1 MNVTEHRSGLRLL
14 REALRGT
21 RGSLLRVGVWSA
33 VEAAPA
39 LAAGWV
45 LAAALD
51 RGFLAGRPSVG
62 LAWLILLGGLYA
74 VRALAERAV
83 FEPLARIV
91 EPLRDELVRRVVRG
105 TLHAAAYRTRPA
117 DAAGVSRLT
126 TQVDSVRGIVGAIL
140 RTARP
145 LAVTLVAA
153 LTGLTALDPL
163 LAGLVAL
170 PLAAALAVFLLS
182 MRALTRRRRD
192 YLIAEEQVAA
202 TTGAVLAAGRDL
214 TALGAEEQAVADV
227 RRAADVSTAAALSVA
242 RAAAVRVPVLLIGGQ
257 LPVLLMLLAGP
268 ALVERGAVRPG
279 VVVGA
284 ILYVTAYL
292 IPALQL
298 MTGSVAGYWSQLRV
312 LSARLAAASAVPEE
326 PEEPAPGVLCAA
338 EEGAGDLV
346 VRDLTFVYGPHAEPV
361 LRGLNVT
368 VPDGDHLAVVG
379 PSGIGKSTLAGLLA
393 GIETPLAGSVT
404 LGGRPVRVGPIAL
417 LPQEAYVFPGTV
429 GENLRYLAPELGTA
443 ALDRA
448 VAAVGAQ
455 ELVARLGGHAAELA
469 DPART
474 LSAGERQLIA
484 LARMYAS
491 PARVIV
497 LDEATCHLDMA
508 AEAVAEAAFA
518 ARPGT
523 LIVIAHR
530 LTTAARARRIL
541 FLDGGSPALGTHAEL
556 LTASPAYASLV
567 GHWAVPVPAPAS

>member
-1 MNVTEHRSGLRLL
+1 MKAGEVRSGLRLL
-14 REALRGT
+14 REALRGS
-21 RGSLLRVGVWSA
+21 RGALLRVGVWSA

-62 LAWLILLGGLYA
+62 VAWLLLLGGLY
-74 VRALAERAV
+74 VIRALAERAV

-126 TQVDSVRGIVGAIL
+126 TQVDGVRGIVGSIL

-153 LTGLTALDPL
+153 LTGLATLDPL

-170 PLAAALAVFLLS
+170 PLAAAVAVFLLS
-182 MRALTRRRRD
+182 MRAVTRRRRE
-192 YLIAEEQVAA
+192 YLIAEERVAA

-227 RRAADVSTAAALSVA
+227 RRAADASTAAALSVA

-257 LPVLLMLLAGP
+257 LPLLLLLLTGP
-268 ALVERGAVRPG
+268 ALVARGAVRPG
-279 VVVGA
+279 VVVAA

-312 LSARLAAASAVPEE
+312 LSGRLAAASAVPEQPRE
-326 PEEPAPGVLCAA
+326 PVPAV
-338 EEGAGDLV
+338 ETEAGDLV
-346 VRDLTFVYGPHAEPV
+346 VRGLTFAYGPHAEPV
-361 LRGLNVT
+361 LRDLDLT

-379 PSGIGKSTLAGLLA
+379 PSGVGKSTLAGLLA

-404 LGGRPVRVGPIAL
+404 LGGHPARVGPIAL
-417 LPQEAYVFPGTV
+417 LPQEAYIFPATV
-429 GENLRYLAPELGTA
+429 GENLRYLAPELDTA

-448 VAAVGAQ
+448 VAAVGAAG
-455 ELVARLGGHAAELA
+455 LVARLGGHTAELA
-469 DPART
+469 DPAST

-518 ARPGT
+518 
-523 LIVIAHR
+523 
-530 LTTAARARRIL
+530 
-541 FLDGGSPALGTHAEL
+541 GG
-556 LTASPAYASLV
+556 
-567 GHWAVPVPAPAS
+567 PAP